1 MNTTIKLL
9 LGTVAAGLLFS
20 FLKKKK
26 AALENIAITKIDV
39 AIDLAVTQAIKY
51 LKLFYN
57 IRIEL
62 FNSADVSVNIKSID
76 AKMFINGI
84 EFANIDSNLTTIVK
98 SKSKNTINIA
108 ASVNS
113 GNVISSIIDF
123 ISEGRATIKIEGTL
137 LTDLGLIEFTKETI
151 V

>member
-9 LGTVAAGLLFS
+9 FGTVAAGLLFS
-20 FLKKKK
+20 FFKKKK

-39 AIDLAVTQAIKY
+39 AIDLDKTKNYSY

-57 IRIEL
+57 IRLHL
-62 FNSADVSVNIKSID
+62 FNSAEIAVNIKSIE
-76 AKMFINGI
+76 AIVFLNGI
-84 EFANIDSNLTTIVK
+84 EFANINSNLSTVVEAKK
-98 SKSKNTINIA
+98 SKTINIE

-113 GNVISSIIDF
+113 LNVINSIID
-123 ISEGRATIKIEGTL
+123 IITEGKANIKVKGSL
-137 LTDLGLIEFTKETI
+137 MTDLGLIEFSKETI